1 MSSHYYNH
9 QRHDQFWMLDDMS
22 SDDDILRIFELL
34 KGCSH
39 KVLVIDHYL
48 INPFQ
53 PNAPF
58 L

>member
-1 MSSHYYNH
+1 MI
-9 QRHDQFWMLDDMS
+9 DDMS